1 MSSYAY
7 YNGKFGR
14 REDIAIPLSDRTIFF
29 GDAVYDAAIGSYD
42 RILWEGEHIDR
53 FLNNA
58 ERIGICHSLN
68 KRHLSQLLREIA
80 VKSMLEECHF
90 LYFQLSRNLPERNHS
105 ATGCGSN
112 LLICIDPID
121 ILPPLRPLRLVTAED
136 VRYGFCDIKTV
147 NLLPAVLSMTVA
159 EGAGCD
165 EAVFI
170 RDGIVTECS
179 KSNISILKCGRI
191 ITHPKTNRILPGIA
205 REHLLSCAI
214 DIGLKIEEREFTKEE
229 LFSADEILVTSTTK
243 LCRRVCE
250 IDGTPVG
257 DKSPEIAVELCGL
270 MYREFT
276 DFCIK

>member
-14 REDIAIPLSDRTIFF
+14 REDIRIPLSDRAIFF

-53 FLNNA
+53 FLHNA
-58 ERIGICHSLN
+58 ERIGICHILD

-80 VKSMLEECHF
+80 VKSMLECYF
-90 LYFQLSRNLPERNHS
+90 LYFQLSRNLPLRNHS

-112 LLICIDPID
+112 LLICIDPIE
-121 ILPPLRPLRLVTAED
+121 ILPPKRPLRLVTAED
-136 VRYGFCDIKTV
+136 KRYGFCDIKTV
-147 NLLPAVLSMTVA
+147 NLLPAVLSMTEA
-159 EGAGCD
+159 EGASCD
-165 EAVFI
+165 EAIFI
-170 RDGIVTECS
+170 KDGIVTECS
-179 KSNISILKCGRI
+179 KSNISILKRGRI
-191 ITHPKTNRILPGIA
+191 ITHPKTSRILPGIA
-205 REHLLSCAI
+205 REHLLSCAS
-214 DIGLKIEEREFTKEE
+214 DIGLEIEEREFSKEE
-229 LFSADEILVTSTTK
+229 LFSADEILITSTTK

-257 DKSPEIAVELCGL
+257 GKTPETADKLCGL
-270 MYREFT
+270 MYREFA